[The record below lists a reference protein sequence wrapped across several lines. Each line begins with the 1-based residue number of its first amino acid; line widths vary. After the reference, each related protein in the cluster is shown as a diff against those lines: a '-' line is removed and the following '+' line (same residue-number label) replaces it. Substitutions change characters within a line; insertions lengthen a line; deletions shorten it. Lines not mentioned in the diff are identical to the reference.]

1 VADPKDSPAK
11 VQSETQ
17 KAADRKSAEQNQES
31 EKSPTS
37 VTAEQSKVGRSPSG
51 GKQPLRGAE
60 LDKQR
65 RLGTTTGGTTTAA
78 QEEYERLGVNPR
90 LDNRLG
96 DQRPPLEEYP
106 AKPQQV
112 PGPEV
117 GHFAEHAEEFEELNS
132 KFTGGKDVDRLG
144 GLRTEGRHGLGE
156 RGVDETTL
164 DEQSDH

>member
-1 VADPKDSPAK
+1 MADPKDSPAK
-11 VQSETQ
+11 VEQSTQ
-17 KAADRKSAEQNQES
+17 KAADKQES
-31 EKSPTS
+31 VNRTPDASSKSS
-37 VTAEQSKVGRSPSG
+37 S
-51 GKQPLRGAE
+51 KQPLKGAE

-65 RLGTTTGGTTTAA
+65 RLGATTGGTTTAA

-117 GHFAEHAEEFEELNS
+117 GHFAEHAEEFAELNS
-132 KFTGGKDVDRLG
+132 KFTGEKDVERLG
-144 GLRTEGRHGLGE
+144 GLRTEGRHGLGD